1 MKKMIL
7 ILIIGIVFISSCA
20 KQKISFV
27 IEDLNNKN
35 FDDGIYYEY
44 RYSDEELKGIKNIDA
59 ELIVNDL
66 IQNNVKI
73 TNAWYKRYAASCC
86 PPDTNRCMTAIVNP
100 VFIIKLAEET
110 ELDNF
115 IRVNEPEIGWCAYEI
130 KHYAIQ

>member
-44 RYSDEELKGIKNIDA
+44 KYSDEELKEIKNIDA
-59 ELIVNDL
+59 ELILNDL

-73 TNAWYKRYAASCC
+73 TNAWYKRYATSCC
-86 PPDTNRCMTAIVNP
+86 PPDTNRCMQAIVEP
-100 VFIIKLAEET
+100 VFIIKLEEET

-115 IRVNEPEIGWCAYEI
+115 IKINKPKIGWCAYEV
-130 KHYAIQ
+130 KHYTIQ